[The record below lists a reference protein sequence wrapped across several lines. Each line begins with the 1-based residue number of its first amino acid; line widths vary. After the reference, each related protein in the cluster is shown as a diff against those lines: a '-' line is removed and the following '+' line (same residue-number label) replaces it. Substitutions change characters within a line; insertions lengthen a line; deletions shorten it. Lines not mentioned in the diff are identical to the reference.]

1 MRIPRRSE
9 AKSTSQ
15 HTNNQKAESWN
26 GGWIQEKQCETE
38 LWKMPGLDMPHGPS
52 PRESSS
58 VQLLHPLQ
66 ELARE
71 RVVLQNVHHATMK
84 RRHPLW

>member
-58 VQLLHPLQ
+58 VQLLHPLHGSLLVN
-66 ELARE
+66 EWYCK
-71 RVVLQNVHHATMK
+71 TFMT
-84 RRHPLW
+84 PP